1 VIFALRRISETVT
14 MAAQEIGAGAIEF
27 RDEPAATATRA
38 EEIGPPAAELARHPK
53 DLCRLF
59 NVPPLIPLPSDAVPQ
74 RELISTL
81 SSRVFSG

>member
-1 VIFALRRISETVT
+1 VVVPSEPAATAT
-14 MAAQEIGAGAIEF
+14 RAQEIGAGAIEF